1 MRQMTKV
8 LFIFIAA
15 AFIGMIVFEWGAD
28 VNRGTSKTTVGEVN
42 GKKLTIT
49 KYNEMYNQLYQNER
63 QRLNGE
69 PDDASVERLRNQVW
83 EQFIQTTLFQNEM
96 NEMNIAV
103 TDSEIVYQIMN
114 NPLPQFR
121 QDPSLQTNGVFD
133 INKYR
138 AAMQNPQIPWAQV
151 ENYYRQQIPFEKLR
165 SLVTS
170 SVRVSPSEV
179 LDNYTRQNVKAK
191 VEYIAVLGSRFQK
204 KLNASEE
211 EMQDYYDAH
220 KDEYKQNEMRNM
232 AFVLFSLQPAKQDTY
247 RVFKDFDEIKT
258 RLAGGE
264 DFNTLALEYSED
276 PSVKTNKGDLG
287 FFDRKAMAKPF
298 ADAAFSAKPGSIV
311 GPIKSKFGYHLIKVE
326 ERKKE
331 KGVEKVKASHIL
343 LKITIGPSTMGEQE
357 DKARL
362 FAEDAKDKGWDET
375 AKLDKYKSFTTGFF
389 ENRGNMVPSIGKN
402 AAIANFAFMNEKG
415 TISRV
420 FTLDKSYA
428 VFKVIDIKEA
438 GYKPLAQV
446 EGLVRNQVKFAK
458 AMEKARVLAE
468 SFEPAV
474 KAGKA
479 FKTIVS
485 EDTSKIAHYDV
496 SNLFAM
502 DENVSAVGRYP
513 EFNATAF
520 TLNKAGDVSGLIH
533 TQYGY
538 FYQKLLEK
546 TPFDSAAFMA
556 QQPAIETRL
565 LAQKQAQVFTDWY
578 NSLKEKADIVDDR
591 KVFNLF

>member
-28 VNRGTSKTTVGEVN
+28 VNRGTSNTTVGEVN
-42 GKKLTIT
+42 GKKLSIT

-69 PDDASVERLRNQVW
+69 PDDATVERLRSQVW
-83 EQFIQTTLFQNEM
+83 EQFIQTTLFQKEM

-138 AAMQNPQIPWAQV
+138 AAMQNPQIPWAQI

-232 AFVLFSLQPAKQDTY
+232 AFVLFSLQPAKQDTD
-247 RVFKDFDEIKT
+247 RVFKDFDDIKT
-258 RLAGGE
+258 RLAAGE

-298 ADAAFSAKPGSIV
+298 SDAAFSAKPGSIV

-326 ERKKE
+326 ARKKE
-331 KGVEKVKASHIL
+331 KGVTKVKASHIL
-343 LKITIGPSTMGEQE
+343 LKVTIGPTTMGEQE

-375 AKLDKYKSFTTGFF
+375 AKQDNYKSFTTGFF

-402 AAIANFAFMNEKG
+402 AAIANFAFMNEKDA
-415 TISRV
+415 ISRV

-438 GYKPLAQV
+438 GYKPLSQV
-446 EGLVRNQVKFAK
+446 EALVRNQVKFSK
-458 AMEKARVLAE
+458 AMEKARVLAA

-474 KAGKA
+474 KAGRA
-479 FKTIVS
+479 FKIIVA

-502 DENVSAVGRYP
+502 DENVSNVGRYP

-520 TLNKAGDVSGLIH
+520 TLNKPGDVSGLIH
-533 TQYGY
+533 TEYGY

-546 TPFDSAAFMA
+546 TPFDSAAFIA
-556 QQPAIETRL
+556 QKPAIETRL
-565 LAQKQAQVFTDWY
+565 LTQKQARVFTDWY
-578 NSLKEKADIVDDR
+578 NSLKKKADIVDDR